1 MKKTLILLSML
12 SICIGANAQTKVKE
26 VVTDSYN
33 RNSLSVVVVQRGDNY
48 DGTVL
53 TTVRGEGISEKFD
66 ANEIG
71 TKAVHVM
78 KNRGTA
84 LSIDELNEVIG
95 KNDFGKEIVS
105 YVFNRTS
112 DGMMNDE
119 LVRHRGNYNADDQDV
134 INSRASKIGSAAVV

>member
-53 TTVRGEGISEKFD
+53 TTVRGEVRRQRD
-66 ANEIG
+66 RNEG
-71 TKAVHVM
+71 CSCH
-78 KNRGTA
+78 
-84 LSIDELNEVIG
+84 EEQ
-95 KNDFGKEIVS
+95 
-105 YVFNRTS
+105 
-112 DGMMNDE
+112 
-119 LVRHRGNYNADDQDV
+119 RHRPVD
-134 INSRASKIGSAAVV
+134 R